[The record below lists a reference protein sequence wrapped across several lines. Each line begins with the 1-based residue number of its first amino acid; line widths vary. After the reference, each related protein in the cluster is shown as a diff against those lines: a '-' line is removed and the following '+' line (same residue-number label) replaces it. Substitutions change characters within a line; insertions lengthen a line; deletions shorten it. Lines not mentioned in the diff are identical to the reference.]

1 MNVEYFSRLW
11 KEMKHGE
18 RSYKKGDKATW
29 DRRVDEFNHDGPD
42 ERIDNITRLLLEKQ
56 MLNPNSTVLDIG
68 CGPGKFVIE
77 FAQTAKSVTGV
88 DISPKML
95 QSAAEN
101 AVAKKRENTEFIE
114 LDWHQAD
121 LDRLQWRKKFS
132 LVTAIMS
139 PALDSKE
146 GLDKILEA
154 SSECGL
160 LCHFVQRY
168 DSIGDEIKRKV
179 LRQQTVDEF
188 GNIGLYCSFNILW
201 GYNMF
206 PEVTYFETTRER
218 MRTLDEANHH
228 YINRLEIKEDLT
240 LAQKAEVLEFLKSKA
255 ENGHVREQSAA
266 KIACIYWRSR

>member
-1 MNVEYFSRLW
+1 MNVDYFARLW

-18 RSYKKGDKATW
+18 RSYKKGDKTAW

-56 MLNPNSTVLDIG
+56 MLNSNSTVLDIG
-68 CGPGKFVIE
+68 CGPGKFVAE

-88 DISPKML
+88 DISSKML

-101 AVAKKRENTEFIE
+101 SAAKGVGNTDFMEM
-114 LDWHQAD
+114 DWHQAD
-121 LDRLQWRKKFS
+121 LESLQWRKKFS

-168 DSIGDEIKRKV
+168 DSIGDEIKRNI
-179 LRQQTVDEF
+179 LRQRTVDEF
-188 GNIGLYCSFNILW
+188 GNVGLYCSFNILW
-201 GYNMF
+201 GYNMY
-206 PEVTYFETTRER
+206 PEVTYFETARER
-218 MRTLDEANHH
+218 IRNLEEATQH
-228 YINRLEIKEDLT
+228 YISRLEIKEDLT
-240 LAQKAEVLEFLKSKA
+240 PAQKAEVLEFLKSKA
-255 ENGHVREQSAA
+255 ENGLIKEKTAA
-266 KIACIYWRSR
+266 KIACIYWRSK